1 MLNYTQ
7 ILEYAVKGINAEIEQ
22 LEKEVKQGYKLIE
35 QIENG
40 EKVKTPKT
48 KYEISAICRKKK
60 EQIEKLDKER
70 FELSFELAELEEKK
84 AKK

>member
-22 LEKEVKQGYKLIE
+22 LEKDVKQGYKFIE

-48 KYEISAICRKKK
+48 KYEIYAICRKKK
-60 EQIEKLDKER
+60 EQIEKLNKER
-70 FELSFELAELEEKK
+70 FELSFELSELEEKK
-84 AKK
+84 AK